1 METRL
6 EMLEA
11 LIEDVKESIQILEH
25 ALDYTDMEDKD
36 DFLPYRK
43 KKFLLKLLEDELKKI
58 NDNNYD
64 STSRSL

>member
-11 LIEDVKESIQILEH
+11 IIEDVKESIQILEH
-25 ALDYTDMEDKD
+25 ALDYTDMDNKD

-43 KKFLLKLLEDELKKI
+43 KKFLLKLLEDECAKCSKE
-58 NDNNYD
+58 NKDD
-64 STSRSL
+64 